1 MMFKCREQDDLVR
14 RLDDD
19 TMMFKCIDRMI

>member
-1 MMFKCREQDDLVR
+1 LVR

-19 TMMFKCIDRMI
+19 L

>member
-1 MMFKCREQDDLVR
+1 VC

-19 TMMFKCIDRMI
+19 L